1 MKREIYIMNQ
11 MNVQP
16 KTRFDALLQRSN
28 LVKEKK
34 KVFNST
40 NTQSQNKPSNIYNA
54 LIEETGSNV
63 SKSTQEIKEIKG
75 TEEIKEKEGPFFLAQ
90 PTGPPVPDRFGV
102 FSSERYQSRTYNSKV
117 CDEGPP
123 ISNRPSRFDMVRAN
137 PELARKK
144 EEFSSTNQR
153 RNIGIFDKITNKQNE
168 EREDRIE
175 RNSHMK
181 FRKNTTA
188 TSEFEVY
195 TGKTYQK
202 SVDINSTEEFP
213 TLEGQVQPVKAPVKW
228 NFIVKKD

>member
-11 MNVQP
+11 INVQP

-63 SKSTQEIKEIKG
+63 SKSTQEIKEKDIG
-75 TEEIKEKEGPFFLAQ
+75 LEKTKVFLAQ

-202 SVDINSTEEFP
+202 SVDINSMEEFP
-213 TLEGQVQPVKAPVKW
+213 TLEVQVQPVKAPVKW

>member
-34 KVFNST
+34 KAFNSA
-40 NTQSQNKPSNIYNA
+40 NTQSQNKPSNMYNI
-54 LIEETGSNV
+54 LTEETESNV
-63 SKSTQEIKEIKG
+63 SKSTQEIKEIKEIKG
-75 TEEIKEKEGPFFLAQ
+75 TEETKEKEGPS
-90 PTGPPVPDRFGV
+90 VPNRFGV

-117 CDEGPP
+117 CDEDPQ
-123 ISNRPSRFDMVRAN
+123 ISSRPSRFDMVRAN

-181 FRKNTTA
+181 FRKNTNQ

-202 SVDINSTEEFP
+202 SVDINSMEEFP
-213 TLEGQVQPVKAPVKW
+213 TLEVQVQPVKAPVKW